1 MNRYITRGILD
12 DLAAGRSVL
21 VISATLRES
30 ATAHDAVLALLYA
43 GAFEAD
49 QGDGYAWSLANG
61 GQWIRDER
69 TKVAATFV
77 SYGSTMVDHAGGDVV
92 VVNGYRRII
101 GDGHDLEAT
110 DRAVRRLHGIIGDR
124 DRVVID

>member
-21 VISATLRES
+21 VISPSLRES
-30 ATAHDAVLALLYA
+30 AAAHGAVLDRLHTDAL
-43 GAFEAD
+43 EDD

-61 GQWIRDER
+61 GQWIRDEQ

-77 SYGSTMVDHAGGDVV
+77 SNGSAMVDHAGGDVV
-92 VVNGYRRII
+92 VVNGYRRTI
-101 GDGHDLEAT
+101 GDGHDPAAT
-110 DRAVRRLHGIIGDR
+110 GQELVRVSGIIGGR
-124 DRVVID
+124 EAVVID